1 MQFSQQFLDELTARS
16 DIADVVGSYVAL
28 TPKGGNLFGLCPFH
42 NEKTASFSVNTGK
55 QIYYCFGCHK
65 GGGVINFIM
74 DVENLSFPEAVEFL
88 AKRAGMEVPQRE
100 NRDDSA
106 ERQRKRLL
114 QLNKETARWYYEVLL
129 SDEGKAV
136 REYLDKR
143 RISRKVAVNFGMGA
157 APNAWDRL
165 LQEMTHR
172 GYSKQELL
180 SAGLIV
186 ANKNGGF
193 YDKFRNRL
201 MLPVIDHRGDVVG
214 FGSRVIDNSEP
225 KYMNT
230 TETPVYHK
238 RQVLYG
244 LHLAKKTKR
253 PNIILCEGNLDV
265 VTLHQAGFDNA
276 VASMGTALTVEQT
289 RLLSRFTRELVLCY
303 DNDNAGQQA
312 TERALQLLNNSE
324 FTVKVLKLPNRIV
337 DGQPK
342 KQDAD
347 DFIKNH
353 GAAAFENLLS
363 GSGSGIE
370 FRMAQIAAQFDLSDD
385 RGKVEYTAA
394 ITPVLAAL
402 SGAVE
407 RDVYA
412 VRAAEAAGISPEA
425 MKAEVARARKKLTY
439 QQKKLRERR
448 ELNPSITAQPTQKG
462 LRYQNPRSAMA
473 EEGLIRLLYMDASL
487 FGTAPP
493 LDEGDFSSPLL
504 GRMFALLW
512 ARRDS
517 SHRLSILSD
526 ELTGEEMSHLTAL
539 LQKPESPA
547 NAQKAME
554 DYVAII
560 KEEKDKRTIDDG
572 ADPLALALERNKAK
586 KGYGGNKT

>member
-16 DIADVVGSYVAL
+16 DIADVVSSYVAL

-42 NEKTASFSVNTGK
+42 NEKTGSFSVNTGK

-74 DVENLSFPEAVEFL
+74 EVENLSFPEAVEFL
-88 AKRAGMEVPQRE
+88 ARRAGMEVPQRDS
-100 NRDDSA
+100 RDDNA
-106 ERQRKRLL
+106 ERERKRLL
-114 QLNKETARWYYEVLL
+114 QLNKETARWYYDVLL

-136 REYLDKR
+136 RDYLDKR
-143 RISRKVAVNFGMGA
+143 RISKKVAVNFGMGA

-165 LQEMTHR
+165 LQEMTRR

-180 SAGLIV
+180 AAGLIV

-276 VASMGTALTVEQT
+276 VASMGTALTLEQT
-289 RLLSRFTRELVLCY
+289 RLLSRFTHELVLCY

-324 FTVKVLKLPNRIV
+324 FTVKVLKLPNRMV

-370 FRMAQIAAQFDLSDD
+370 FRMAQVAAQFDLTDD

-394 ITPVLAAL
+394 ITPVLATL

-425 MKAEVARARKKLTY
+425 MKAEVARARKKLMY
-439 QQKKLRERR
+439 QQKKQRERR
-448 ELNPSITAQPTQKG
+448 ELNPSITAQPAQKG

-473 EEGLIRLLYMDASL
+473 EEGLIRLLYMDSSL
-487 FGTAPP
+487 FGAAPP

-504 GRMFALLW
+504 GKIFALLW

-517 SHRLSILSD
+517 SHRLSILSG

-547 NAQKAME
+547 NAQRALE
-554 DYVAII
+554 DYVSII

-572 ADPLALALERNKAK
+572 ADPLALALERNKGK
-586 KGYGGNKT
+586 KQYGGNKT

>member
-1 MQFSQQFLDELTARS
+1 MQFSQNFLDELTARC
-16 DIADVVGSYVAL
+16 DIADVVGSYVNL
-28 TPKGGNLFGLCPFH
+28 TPKGGNQFGLCPFH
-42 NEKTASFSVNTGK
+42 NEKTPSFSVNTGK

-74 DVENLSFPEAVEFL
+74 EVENLSFPEAVEFL
-88 AKRAGMEVPQRE
+88 AKRAGMEVPQSDR
-100 NRDDSA
+100 RDESA

-114 QLNKETARWYYEVLL
+114 QLNKEAARWYYEVLQ
-129 SDEGKAV
+129 SEEGKAV
-136 REYLDKR
+136 RDYLEKR

-165 LQEMTHR
+165 LQEMTRR

-180 SAGLIV
+180 AAGLIV

-201 MLPVIDHRGDVVG
+201 MLPVLDHRGEVVG

-289 RLLSRFTRELVLCY
+289 RLLSRFTKELVLCY
-303 DNDNAGQQA
+303 DNDGAGQQA

-324 FTVKVLKLPNRIV
+324 FTVKVLKLPNRMV

-353 GAAAFENLLS
+353 GAAAFENLLN

-370 FRMAQIAAQFDLSDD
+370 FRMAQIASQFDLTDD

-425 MKAEVARARKKLTY
+425 MKAEVERARKKLGY
-439 QQKKLRERR
+439 QQKKQRERR
-448 ELNPSITAQPTQKG
+448 ELNPTLSVQPTQQG
-462 LRYQNPRSAMA
+462 LRYSNPRSAMA
-473 EEGLIRLLYMDASL
+473 EEGLIRLLHLDATI
-487 FGTAPP
+487 FGDTPP
-493 LDEGDFSSPLL
+493 LRQEEFSNELL
-504 GRMFALLW
+504 GRIFFLLW
-512 ARRDS
+512 ENRS
-517 SHRLSILSD
+517 SPHPLNGLAGQLS
-526 ELTGEEMSHLTAL
+526 GEEMSHLTAI
-539 LQKPESPA
+539 LQKPESTA
-547 NAQKAME
+547 NAQKAMA
-554 DYVAII
+554 DYIATI
-560 KEEKDKRTIDDG
+560 KHEVEKRTGGEI
-572 ADPLALALERNKAK
+572 DPLVQAMERNKAK
-586 KGYGGNKT
+586 KGYGGK

>member
-1 MQFSQQFLDELTARS
+1 MQFPQNFLDELVARS
-16 DIADVVGSYVAL
+16 DIADVVGSYVNL
-28 TPKGGNLFGLCPFH
+28 IPKGGNQFGLCPFH
-42 NEKTASFSVNTGK
+42 NEKTPSFSVNTGK

-74 DVENLSFPEAVEFL
+74 EIENLSFPEAVEFL
-88 AKRAGMEVPQRE
+88 AKRAGMELPQQDL
-100 NRDDSA
+100 RDESNQ
-106 ERQRKRLL
+106 RQRKRLL
-114 QLNKETARWYYEVLL
+114 QLNRETARWYYEVLR
-129 SDEGKAV
+129 SEEGAAV
-136 REYLDKR
+136 RAYLDKR
-143 RISRKVAVNFGMGA
+143 RINRKTAVNFGMGA
-157 APNAWDRL
+157 APNGWDKL
-165 LQEMTHR
+165 LIEMTKR

-180 SAGLIV
+180 AAGLIV

-201 MLPVIDHRGDVVG
+201 MLPVLDHRGEVVG

-276 VASMGTALTVEQT
+276 VASMGTALTAEQT
-289 RLLSRFTRELVLCY
+289 RLLSRYTRELVLCY
-303 DNDNAGQQA
+303 DNDGAGQQA

-324 FTVKVLKLPNRIV
+324 FTVKVLKLPNRMV

-353 GAAAFENLLS
+353 GAPAFENLLS

-370 FRMAQIAAQFDLSDD
+370 FRMAQVAEQFDLTDD

-394 ITPVLAAL
+394 ITPILAAL
-402 SGAVE
+402 PGAVE

-425 MKAEVARARKKLTY
+425 MKAEVARARKKLGY

-448 ELNPSITAQPTQKG
+448 ELNPTITVQPTQQG

-473 EEGLIRLLYMDASL
+473 EEGLIRLLQLDAAL
-487 FGTAPP
+487 FGDTPP
-493 LDEGDFSSPLL
+493 LKQEDFSNELL
-504 GRMFALLW
+504 GRIFFLLW
-512 ARRDS
+512 DNRGSPHALNA
-517 SHRLSILSD
+517 LSG
-526 ELTGEEMSHLTAL
+526 ELTGEEMSHLTAV
-539 LQKPESPA
+539 LQKPESTA
-547 NAQKAME
+547 NAEKALA
-554 DYVAII
+554 DYIAII
-560 KEEKDKRTIDDG
+560 KHESEKRSGSDL
-572 ADPLALALERNKAK
+572 DPLVQALERNRMK
-586 KGYGGNKT
+586 KGYGGK

>member
-1 MQFSQQFLDELTARS
+1 MQFSQQFLDELTARC
-16 DIADVVGSYVAL
+16 DIADVVGSYVSL
-28 TPKGGNLFGLCPFH
+28 TPKGGNQFGLCPFH
-42 NEKTASFSVNTGK
+42 NEKTPSFSVNTAK

-74 DVENLSFPEAVEFL
+74 EVENLSFPEAVEFL
-88 AKRAGMEVPQRE
+88 AKRAGMEVPQDE
-100 NRDDSA
+100 HRDRSA

-114 QLNKETARWYYEVLL
+114 QLNKEAARWYYEVLL
-129 SDEGKAV
+129 SEEGKAV
-136 REYLDKR
+136 RDYLEKR
-143 RISRKVAVNFGMGA
+143 RISKKVAVNFGMGA

-165 LQEMTHR
+165 LQEMTRR

-186 ANKNGGF
+186 ANKSGGF

-370 FRMAQIAAQFDLSDD
+370 FRMAQIASQFDLTDD

-402 SGAVE
+402 GGAVE

-425 MKAEVARARKKLTY
+425 MKAEVARARKKLNY

-448 ELNPSITAQPTQKG
+448 ELNPTLSVQPTQQG
-462 LRYQNPRSAMA
+462 LRYQHPRSAMA
-473 EEGLIRLLYMDASL
+473 EEGLIRLLHMDASL
-487 FGTAPP
+487 FGNTPP
-493 LDEGDFSSPLL
+493 LQEGDFSSPLL
-504 GRMFALLW
+504 GRIFSLLW
-512 ARRDS
+512 TRRGS
-517 SHRLSILSD
+517 SHGLSLLSG
-526 ELTGEEMSHLTAL
+526 ELTGEEMSHLTAI
-539 LQKPESPA
+539 LQKPESAA
-547 NAQKAME
+547 NAPKALE
-554 DYVAII
+554 DYITII
-560 KEEKDKRTIDDG
+560 RQEQKKRTIDSG
-572 ADPLALALERNKAK
+572 ADPLALALERNKGK

>member
-16 DIADVVGSYVAL
+16 DIADVVGSYVNL
-28 TPKGGNLFGLCPFH
+28 TPKGGNQFGLCPFH
-42 NEKTASFSVNTGK
+42 NEKTPSFSVNTGK

-74 DVENLSFPEAVEFL
+74 EVENLSFPEAVEFL

-114 QLNKETARWYYEVLL
+114 QLNKEAARWYYDILL

-143 RISRKVAVNFGMGA
+143 RISKKVAVNFGMGA

-180 SAGLIV
+180 AAGLIV

-238 RQVLYG
+238 RNVLYG

-253 PNIILCEGNLDV
+253 SNIILCEGNLDV

-276 VASMGTALTVEQT
+276 VASMGTALTLEQT
-289 RLLSRFTRELVLCY
+289 RLLSRFTHELVLCY

-324 FTVKVLKLPNRIV
+324 FTVKVLKLPNRMV

-448 ELNPSITAQPTQKG
+448 ELNPSITAQPVQKG

-473 EEGLIRLLYMDASL
+473 EEGLIRLLYMDSSL
-487 FGTAPP
+487 FGAVPP

-504 GRMFALLW
+504 GRIFALLW
-512 ARRDS
+512 ARRS
-517 SHRLSILSD
+517 SNHRLSILSG

>member
-1 MQFSQQFLDELTARS
+1 MQFSQNFLDELTARC
-16 DIADVVGSYVAL
+16 DIADVVGSYVNL
-28 TPKGGNLFGLCPFH
+28 TPKGGNQFGLCPFH
-42 NEKTASFSVNTGK
+42 NEKTPSFSVNTGK

-74 DVENLSFPEAVEFL
+74 EVENLSFPEAVEFL
-88 AKRAGMEVPQRE
+88 AKRAGMEVPQSDR
-100 NRDDSA
+100 RDESA

-114 QLNKETARWYYEVLL
+114 QLNKETARWYYEVLQ
-129 SDEGKAV
+129 SEEGKAV
-136 REYLDKR
+136 RDYLEKR

-165 LQEMTHR
+165 LQEMTRR

-180 SAGLIV
+180 AAGLIV
-186 ANKNGGF
+186 ANKSGGF

-201 MLPVIDHRGDVVG
+201 MLPVLDHRGEVVG

-253 PNIILCEGNLDV
+253 PNIIICEGNLDV

-289 RLLSRFTRELVLCY
+289 RLLSRYTRELVLCY
-303 DNDNAGQQA
+303 DNDGAGQQA

-324 FTVKVLKLPNRIV
+324 FTVKVLKLPNRMV

-353 GAAAFENLLS
+353 GAAAFENLLN

-370 FRMAQIAAQFDLSDD
+370 FRMAQIASQFDLTDD

-425 MKAEVARARKKLTY
+425 MKAEVERARKKLGY
-439 QQKKLRERR
+439 QQKKQRERR
-448 ELNPSITAQPTQKG
+448 ELNPTLSVQPTQRG
-462 LRYQNPRSAMA
+462 LRYSNPRSAMA
-473 EEGLIRLLYMDASL
+473 EEGLIRLLHLDATI
-487 FGTAPP
+487 FGDRPP
-493 LDEGDFSSPLL
+493 LTQEDFSNELL
-504 GRMFALLW
+504 GRIFFLLW
-512 ARRDS
+512 ENRS
-517 SHRLSILSD
+517 SPHPLNGLAGQLS
-526 ELTGEEMSHLTAL
+526 GEEMSHLTAI
-539 LQKPESPA
+539 LQKPESTA
-547 NAQKAME
+547 NAQKAMA
-554 DYVAII
+554 DYIATI
-560 KEEKDKRTIDDG
+560 KHEVEKRTVG
-572 ADPLALALERNKAK
+572 EVDPLVQAMERNKAK
-586 KGYGGNKT
+586 KGYGGK

>member
-42 NEKTASFSVNTGK
+42 NEKTGSFSVNTGK

-74 DVENLSFPEAVEFL
+74 EIENLSFPEAVEFL
-88 AKRAGMEVPQRE
+88 AKRAGMEVPQQDRR
-100 NRDDSA
+100 NDSA
-106 ERQRKRLL
+106 ERLRKRLL
-114 QLNKETARWYYEVLL
+114 QLNKETARWYYDILL
-129 SDEGKAV
+129 SDGGKAV
-136 REYLDKR
+136 RDYLDKR
-143 RISRKVAVNFGMGA
+143 RISKKVAVNFGMGA

-165 LQEMTHR
+165 LQEMTRR
-172 GYSKQELL
+172 GYTKQELL

-186 ANKNGGF
+186 ANKSGGF

-289 RLLSRFTRELVLCY
+289 RLLSRFTHELVLCY

-324 FTVKVLKLPNRIV
+324 FTVKVLKLPNRMV

-353 GAAAFENLLS
+353 GAPAFENLLS

-370 FRMAQIAAQFDLSDD
+370 FRMAQIAAQFDLTDD
-385 RGKVEYTAA
+385 HGKVDYTAA

-402 SGAVE
+402 PGAVE

-425 MKAEVARARKKLTY
+425 MKAEVARARKKLSY
-439 QQKKLRERR
+439 QQKRLRERR
-448 ELNPSITAQPTQKG
+448 ELNPSITAQPAQRG

-473 EEGLIRLLYMDASL
+473 EEGLIRLLYMDPAL
-487 FGTAPP
+487 FGSAPP
-493 LDEGDFSSPLL
+493 LKEEDFSSPLL
-504 GRMFALLW
+504 GRIFALLW
-512 ARRDS
+512 AQRDS
-517 SHRLSILSD
+517 HHRLSLLSG
-526 ELTGEEMSHLTAL
+526 ELTGEEMSHLTAV
-539 LQKPESPA
+539 LQKPETPS
-547 NAQKAME
+547 NAAKALE
-554 DYVAII
+554 DYITLI
-560 KEEKDKRTIDDG
+560 KEERDKRTIDDG

>member
-1 MQFSQQFLDELTARS
+1 MQFSQNFLDELTARC
-16 DIADVVGSYVAL
+16 DIADVVGSYVNL
-28 TPKGGNLFGLCPFH
+28 TPKGGNQFGLCPFH
-42 NEKTASFSVNTGK
+42 NEKTPSFSVNTGK

-74 DVENLSFPEAVEFL
+74 EVENLSFTEAVEFL
-88 AKRAGMEVPQRE
+88 AKRAGMEVPQSDR
-100 NRDDSA
+100 RDESA

-114 QLNKETARWYYEVLL
+114 QLNRETARWYYEVLQ
-129 SDEGKAV
+129 SEEGRAV
-136 REYLDKR
+136 RDYLEKR

-157 APNAWDRL
+157 APNGWDKL
-165 LQEMTHR
+165 LQEMTRR

-180 SAGLIV
+180 AAGLIV

-201 MLPVIDHRGDVVG
+201 MLPVLDHRGEVVG

-253 PNIILCEGNLDV
+253 PNIIVCEGNLDV

-289 RLLSRFTRELVLCY
+289 RLLSRFTKELVLCY
-303 DNDNAGQQA
+303 DNDGAGQQA
-312 TERALQLLNNSE
+312 TERALQLLNKSE
-324 FTVKVLKLPNRIV
+324 FTVKVLKLPNRMV

-370 FRMAQIAAQFDLSDD
+370 FRMAQIASQFDLADD

-402 SGAVE
+402 PGAVE

-412 VRAAEAAGISPEA
+412 VRAAETAGISPEA
-425 MKAEVARARKKLTY
+425 MKSEVARARKKLGY

-448 ELNPSITAQPTQKG
+448 ELNPTLSVQPTQRG

-473 EEGLIRLLYMDASL
+473 EEGLIRLLHLDATI
-487 FGTAPP
+487 FGDTPP
-493 LDEGDFSSPLL
+493 LKQEAFSNELL
-504 GRMFALLW
+504 GRIFFLLW
-512 ARRDS
+512 ENRGSPHPLNALAG
-517 SHRLSILSD
+517 HLS
-526 ELTGEEMSHLTAL
+526 GEEMSHLTAI
-539 LQKPESPA
+539 LQKPESTA
-547 NAQKAME
+547 NAQKAMT
-554 DYVAII
+554 DYIATIRH
-560 KEEKDKRTIDDG
+560 EAEKR
-572 ADPLALALERNKAK
+572 AESAVDPLLQAMERNKGK
-586 KGYGGNKT
+586 KGYGGK

>member
-1 MQFSQQFLDELTARS
+1 MQFSQNFLDELTARC
-16 DIADVVGSYVAL
+16 DIADVVGSYVNL
-28 TPKGGNLFGLCPFH
+28 TPKGGNQFGLCPFH
-42 NEKTASFSVNTGK
+42 NEKTPSFSVNTGK

-74 DVENLSFPEAVEFL
+74 EVENLSFPEAVEFL
-88 AKRAGMEVPQRE
+88 AKRAGMEVPQSDR
-100 NRDDSA
+100 RDESA

-114 QLNKETARWYYEVLL
+114 QLNKEAARWYYEVLL
-129 SDEGKAV
+129 SEEGKAV
-136 REYLDKR
+136 RDYLEKR

-165 LQEMTHR
+165 LQEMTRR

-180 SAGLIV
+180 AAGLIV

-201 MLPVIDHRGDVVG
+201 MLPVLDHRGEVVG

-289 RLLSRFTRELVLCY
+289 RLLSRFTKELVLCY
-303 DNDNAGQQA
+303 DNDGAGQQA

-353 GAAAFENLLS
+353 GAAAFENLLN

-370 FRMAQIAAQFDLSDD
+370 FRMAQIAGQFDLTDD

-425 MKAEVARARKKLTY
+425 MKAEVERARKKLGY
-439 QQKKLRERR
+439 QQKKQRERR
-448 ELNPSITAQPTQKG
+448 ELNPTLSVQPTQRG
-462 LRYQNPRSAMA
+462 LRYSNPRSAMA
-473 EEGLIRLLYMDASL
+473 EEGLIRLLHLDATI
-487 FGTAPP
+487 FGDTPP
-493 LDEGDFSSPLL
+493 LTKEEFSNELL
-504 GRMFALLW
+504 GRIFFLLW
-512 ARRDS
+512 EYRS
-517 SHRLSILSD
+517 SPHPLNGLAGQLS
-526 ELTGEEMSHLTAL
+526 GEEMSHLTAV
-539 LQKPESPA
+539 LQKPESTA
-547 NAQKAME
+547 NAQKAMA
-554 DYVAII
+554 DYIATI
-560 KEEKDKRTIDDG
+560 KREAEKRTDS
-572 ADPLALALERNKAK
+572 AVDPLLQAMERNKAK
-586 KGYGGNKT
+586 KGYGGK

>member
-1 MQFSQQFLDELTARS
+1 MQFSQNFLDELTARC
-16 DIADVVGSYVAL
+16 DIADVVGSYVNL
-28 TPKGGNLFGLCPFH
+28 TPKGGNHFGLCPFH
-42 NEKTASFSVNTGK
+42 NEKTPSFSVNTGK

-74 DVENLSFPEAVEFL
+74 EVENLSFPEAVEFL
-88 AKRAGMEVPQRE
+88 AKRAGMEVPQSDR
-100 NRDDSA
+100 RDESA

-114 QLNKETARWYYEVLL
+114 QLNKETARWYYEVLQ
-129 SDEGKAV
+129 SEEGKGV
-136 REYLDKR
+136 RDYLEKR

-157 APNAWDRL
+157 APNAWDKL
-165 LQEMTHR
+165 LQEMTRR

-180 SAGLIV
+180 AAGLIV
-186 ANKNGGF
+186 ANKSGGF

-201 MLPVIDHRGDVVG
+201 MLPVLDHRGEVVG

-253 PNIILCEGNLDV
+253 PNIIICEGNLDV

-289 RLLSRFTRELVLCY
+289 RLLSRFTKELVLCY
-303 DNDNAGQQA
+303 DNDGAGQQA

-324 FTVKVLKLPNRIV
+324 FTVKVLKLPNRMV

-370 FRMAQIAAQFDLSDD
+370 FRMAQIAGQFDLTDD

-394 ITPVLAAL
+394 ITPILAAL
-402 SGAVE
+402 HGAVE

-412 VRAAEAAGISPEA
+412 VRAAEAACISPEA
-425 MKAEVARARKKLTY
+425 MKAEVERARKKLTF

-448 ELNPSITAQPTQKG
+448 ELNPTLSVQPTQQG

-473 EEGLIRLLYMDASL
+473 EEGLIRLLYLDATL
-487 FGTAPP
+487 FADTPP
-493 LDEGDFSSPLL
+493 LTQEDFSNELL
-504 GRMFALLW
+504 GRIFFLMWENRTSPYGLNAL
-512 ARRDS
+512 AG
-517 SHRLSILSD
+517 HLS
-526 ELTGEEMSHLTAL
+526 GEEMSHLTAI
-539 LQKPESPA
+539 LQKPESTA
-547 NAQKAME
+547 NAQKAMA
-554 DYVAII
+554 DYLATIKHEAEKRSGSAI
-560 KEEKDKRTIDDG
+560 
-572 ADPLALALERNKAK
+572 DPLLQAMERNKAK
-586 KGYGGNKT
+586 KGYGGK

>member
-1 MQFSQQFLDELTARS
+1 MQFSQNFLDELTARC
-16 DIADVVGSYVAL
+16 DIADVVGSYVNL
-28 TPKGGNLFGLCPFH
+28 TPKGGNQFGLCPFH
-42 NEKTASFSVNTGK
+42 NEKTPSFSVNTGK

-74 DVENLSFPEAVEFL
+74 EVENLSFTEAVEFL
-88 AKRAGMEVPQRE
+88 AKRAGMEVPQSDR
-100 NRDDSA
+100 RDESA

-114 QLNKETARWYYEVLL
+114 QLNRETARWYYEVLQ
-129 SDEGKAV
+129 SEEGKAV
-136 REYLDKR
+136 RDYLEKR

-157 APNAWDRL
+157 APNGWDRL

-180 SAGLIV
+180 AAGLIV

-201 MLPVIDHRGDVVG
+201 MLPVLDHRGEVVG

-253 PNIILCEGNLDV
+253 PNIIVCEGNLDV

-289 RLLSRFTRELVLCY
+289 RLLSRFTKELVLCY
-303 DNDNAGQQA
+303 DNDGAGQQA

-324 FTVKVLKLPNRIV
+324 FTVKVLKLPNRMV

-370 FRMAQIAAQFDLSDD
+370 FRMAQIASQFDLTDD

-402 SGAVE
+402 HGAVE

-425 MKAEVARARKKLTY
+425 MKAEVARARKKLGY
-439 QQKKLRERR
+439 QQKRLRERR
-448 ELNPSITAQPTQKG
+448 ELNPAMTVQPTQQG
-462 LRYQNPRSAMA
+462 LRYSNPRSAMA
-473 EEGLIRLLYMDASL
+473 EEGLIRLLHLDATL
-487 FGTAPP
+487 FGDTPP
-493 LDEGDFSSPLL
+493 LTKEDFSNELL
-504 GRMFALLW
+504 GRIFFLLW
-512 ARRDS
+512 DNRG
-517 SHRLSILSD
+517 SHHALSALVGHLSGD
-526 ELTGEEMSHLTAL
+526 EMSHLTAI
-539 LQKPESPA
+539 LQKPESTA
-547 NAQKAME
+547 NAQKALA
-554 DYVAII
+554 DYITII
-560 KEEKDKRTIDDG
+560 KHEAKKRTG
-572 ADPLALALERNKAK
+572 NAVDPLVEAMERNKAK
-586 KGYGGNKT
+586 KGYGGK

>member
-1 MQFSQQFLDELTARS
+1 MQFSQNFLDELTARC
-16 DIADVVGSYVAL
+16 DIADVVGSYVNL
-28 TPKGGNLFGLCPFH
+28 TPKGGNQFGLCPFH
-42 NEKTASFSVNTGK
+42 NEKTPSFSVNTGK

-74 DVENLSFPEAVEFL
+74 EIENLSFPEAVEFL
-88 AKRAGMEVPQRE
+88 AKRVGMEVPQSDR
-100 NRDDSA
+100 RDESA

-114 QLNKETARWYYEVLL
+114 QLNKETARWYYEVLQ
-129 SDEGKAV
+129 SEEGKAV
-136 REYLDKR
+136 RDYLEKR

-157 APNAWDRL
+157 APNAWDKL
-165 LQEMTHR
+165 LQEMTRR

-180 SAGLIV
+180 AAGLIV
-186 ANKNGGF
+186 ANKSGGF

-201 MLPVIDHRGDVVG
+201 MLPVLDHRGEVVG

-253 PNIILCEGNLDV
+253 PNIIICEGNLDV

-289 RLLSRFTRELVLCY
+289 RLLSRFTKELVLCY
-303 DNDNAGQQA
+303 DNDGAGQQA

-324 FTVKVLKLPNRIV
+324 FTVKVLKLPNRMV
-337 DGQPK
+337 DGQMK

-370 FRMAQIAAQFDLSDD
+370 FRMAQIASQFDLTDD
-385 RGKVEYTAA
+385 RGKVDYTAA
-394 ITPVLAAL
+394 VTPVLAAL
-402 SGAVE
+402 PGAVE

-412 VRAAEAAGISPEA
+412 VRAAEAAGISPGA
-425 MKAEVARARKKLTY
+425 MKSEVERARKKLGY

-448 ELNPSITAQPTQKG
+448 ELNPTLSVQPTQQG

-473 EEGLIRLLYMDASL
+473 EEGLIRLLQLDAAL
-487 FGTAPP
+487 FGDTPP
-493 LDEGDFSSPLL
+493 LKKEEFSNELL
-504 GRMFALLW
+504 GRIFFLLW
-512 ARRDS
+512 EYRGSPHGLTALAGE
-517 SHRLSILSD
+517 LSGD
-526 ELTGEEMSHLTAL
+526 EMSHLTAI
-539 LQKPESPA
+539 LQKPESTA
-547 NAQKAME
+547 NAQKALA
-554 DYVAII
+554 DYLATI
-560 KEEKDKRTIDDG
+560 KHEAEKRTDSSL
-572 ADPLALALERNKAK
+572 DPLVQAMERNKGK
-586 KGYGGNKT
+586 KGYGGK

>member
-1 MQFSQQFLDELTARS
+1 MQFPQNFLDELTARC
-16 DIADVVGSYVAL
+16 DIADVVGSYVNL
-28 TPKGGNLFGLCPFH
+28 TPKGGNQFGLCPFH
-42 NEKTASFSVNTGK
+42 NEKTPSFSVNTGK

-74 DVENLSFPEAVEFL
+74 EVENLSFPEAVEFL
-88 AKRAGMEVPQRE
+88 AKRAGMEVPQSDR
-100 NRDDSA
+100 RDESA

-114 QLNKETARWYYEVLL
+114 QLNKETARWYYEVLQ
-129 SDEGKAV
+129 SEEGKAV
-136 REYLDKR
+136 RDYLEKR

-165 LQEMTHR
+165 LQEMTRR

-180 SAGLIV
+180 TAGLIV

-201 MLPVIDHRGDVVG
+201 MLPVLDHRGEVVG

-253 PNIILCEGNLDV
+253 PNIIICEGNLDV

-289 RLLSRFTRELVLCY
+289 RLLSRYTRELVLCY
-303 DNDNAGQQA
+303 DNDGAGQQA

-324 FTVKVLKLPNRIV
+324 FTVKVLKLPNRMV

-353 GAAAFENLLS
+353 GAAAFENLLN

-370 FRMAQIAAQFDLSDD
+370 FRMAQIASQFDLTDD

-425 MKAEVARARKKLTY
+425 MKAEVERARKKLGY
-439 QQKKLRERR
+439 QQKKQRERR
-448 ELNPSITAQPTQKG
+448 ELNPTLSVQPTQRG
-462 LRYQNPRSAMA
+462 LRYSNPRSAMA
-473 EEGLIRLLYMDASL
+473 EEGLIRLLHLDATI
-487 FGTAPP
+487 FGDRPP
-493 LDEGDFSSPLL
+493 LTQEDFSNELL
-504 GRMFALLW
+504 GRIFFLLW
-512 ARRDS
+512 ENRS
-517 SHRLSILSD
+517 SPHPLNGLAGQLS
-526 ELTGEEMSHLTAL
+526 GEEMSHLTAI
-539 LQKPESPA
+539 LQKPESTA
-547 NAQKAME
+547 NAQKAMA
-554 DYVAII
+554 DYIATI
-560 KEEKDKRTIDDG
+560 KHEVEKRTVG
-572 ADPLALALERNKAK
+572 EVDPLVQAMERNKAK
-586 KGYGGNKT
+586 KGYGGK

>member
-1 MQFSQQFLDELTARS
+1 MQFSQNFLDELTARC
-16 DIADVVGSYVAL
+16 DIADVVGSYVNL
-28 TPKGGNLFGLCPFH
+28 TPKGGNQFGLCPFH
-42 NEKTASFSVNTGK
+42 NEKTPSFSVNTGK

-74 DVENLSFPEAVEFL
+74 EVENLSFPEAVEFL
-88 AKRAGMEVPQRE
+88 AKRAGMEVPQSDR
-100 NRDDSA
+100 RDESA

-114 QLNKETARWYYEVLL
+114 QLNKEAARWYYEVLL
-129 SDEGKAV
+129 SEEGKAV
-136 REYLDKR
+136 RDYLEKR

-165 LQEMTHR
+165 LQEMTRR

-180 SAGLIV
+180 AAGLIV

-201 MLPVIDHRGDVVG
+201 MLPVLDHRGEVVG

-289 RLLSRFTRELVLCY
+289 RLLSRYTRELVLCY
-303 DNDNAGQQA
+303 DNDGAGQQA

-324 FTVKVLKLPNRIV
+324 FTVKVLKLPNRMV

-353 GAAAFENLLS
+353 GAAAFENLLN

-370 FRMAQIAAQFDLSDD
+370 FRMAQIASQFDLTDD

-425 MKAEVARARKKLTY
+425 MKAEVERARKKLGY
-439 QQKKLRERR
+439 QQKKQRERR
-448 ELNPSITAQPTQKG
+448 ELNPTLSVQPTQRG
-462 LRYQNPRSAMA
+462 LRYSNPRSAMA
-473 EEGLIRLLYMDASL
+473 EEGLIRLLHLDATI
-487 FGTAPP
+487 FGDTPP
-493 LDEGDFSSPLL
+493 LTQEEFSNELL
-504 GRMFALLW
+504 GRIFFLLW
-512 ARRDS
+512 EYRS
-517 SHRLSILSD
+517 SPHPLNGLAGQLSGD
-526 ELTGEEMSHLTAL
+526 EMSHLTAI
-539 LQKPESPA
+539 LQKPESTA
-547 NAQKAME
+547 NAQKALA
-554 DYVAII
+554 DYIATI
-560 KEEKDKRTIDDG
+560 KHEVEKRTGGEI
-572 ADPLALALERNKAK
+572 DPLVQAMERNKAK
-586 KGYGGNKT
+586 KGYGGK

>member
-1 MQFSQQFLDELTARS
+1 MQFSQQFLDELTARC
-16 DIADVVGSYVAL
+16 DIADVVGSYVSL
-28 TPKGGNLFGLCPFH
+28 TPKGGNQFGLCPFH
-42 NEKTASFSVNTGK
+42 NEKTPSFSVNTAK

-74 DVENLSFPEAVEFL
+74 EVENLSFPEAVEFL
-88 AKRAGMEVPQRE
+88 AKRAGMEVPQDE
-100 NRDDSA
+100 HRDRSA

-114 QLNKETARWYYEVLL
+114 QLNKEAARWYYEVLL
-129 SDEGKAV
+129 SEEGKAV
-136 REYLDKR
+136 RDYLEKR
-143 RISRKVAVNFGMGA
+143 RISKKVAVNFGMGA

-165 LQEMTHR
+165 LQEMTRR

-186 ANKNGGF
+186 ANKSGGF

-370 FRMAQIAAQFDLSDD
+370 FRMAQIASQFDLTDD

-402 SGAVE
+402 GGAVE

-425 MKAEVARARKKLTY
+425 MKAEVARARKKLNY

-448 ELNPSITAQPTQKG
+448 ELNPTLSVQPTQQG
-462 LRYQNPRSAMA
+462 LRYQHPRSAMA
-473 EEGLIRLLYMDASL
+473 EEGLIRLLHMDASL
-487 FGTAPP
+487 FGNTPP
-493 LDEGDFSSPLL
+493 LQEGDFSSPLL
-504 GRMFALLW
+504 GRIFSLLW
-512 ARRDS
+512 TRRGS
-517 SHRLSILSD
+517 SHGLSLLSG
-526 ELTGEEMSHLTAL
+526 ELTGEEMSHLTAI
-539 LQKPESPA
+539 LQKPESAA
-547 NAQKAME
+547 NAPKALE
-554 DYVAII
+554 DYITII
-560 KEEKDKRTIDDG
+560 RQEQKKRTIDSG
-572 ADPLALALERNKAK
+572 ADPLALTLERNKGK

>member
-1 MQFSQQFLDELTARS
+1 MQFSQNFLDELTARC
-16 DIADVVGSYVAL
+16 DIADVVGSYVNL
-28 TPKGGNLFGLCPFH
+28 TPKGGNQFGLCPFH
-42 NEKTASFSVNTGK
+42 NEKTPSFSVNTGK

-74 DVENLSFPEAVEFL
+74 EVENLSFPEAVEFL
-88 AKRAGMEVPQRE
+88 AKRAGMEVPQSDR
-100 NRDDSA
+100 RDESA

-114 QLNKETARWYYEVLL
+114 QLNKEAARWYYEVLL
-129 SDEGKAV
+129 SEEGKAV
-136 REYLDKR
+136 RDYLEKR

-165 LQEMTHR
+165 LQEMTRR

-180 SAGLIV
+180 AAGLIV

-201 MLPVIDHRGDVVG
+201 MLPVLDHRGEVVG

-253 PNIILCEGNLDV
+253 PNIIVCEGNLDV

-289 RLLSRFTRELVLCY
+289 RLLSRYTRELVLCY
-303 DNDNAGQQA
+303 DNDGAGQQA

-324 FTVKVLKLPNRIV
+324 FTVKVLKLPNRMV

-353 GAAAFENLLS
+353 GAAAFENLLN

-370 FRMAQIAAQFDLSDD
+370 FRMAQIAGQFDLTDD

-412 VRAAEAAGISPEA
+412 VRAAAAAGISPEA
-425 MKAEVARARKKLTY
+425 MKAEVERARKKLGY
-439 QQKKLRERR
+439 QQKKQRERR
-448 ELNPSITAQPTQKG
+448 ELNPTLSVQPTQRG
-462 LRYQNPRSAMA
+462 LRYSNPRSAMA
-473 EEGLIRLLYMDASL
+473 EEGLIRLLHLDATI
-487 FGTAPP
+487 FGDTPP
-493 LDEGDFSSPLL
+493 LTKGEFSNELL
-504 GRMFALLW
+504 GRIFFLLW
-512 ARRDS
+512 ENRS
-517 SHRLSILSD
+517 SPHPLNGLAGQLSGD
-526 ELTGEEMSHLTAL
+526 EMSHLTAI
-539 LQKPESPA
+539 LQKPESTA
-547 NAQKAME
+547 NAQKAMA
-554 DYVAII
+554 DYIATI
-560 KEEKDKRTIDDG
+560 KHEVEKRTGGEI
-572 ADPLALALERNKAK
+572 DPLVQAMERNKAK
-586 KGYGGNKT
+586 KGYGGK